1 MRCTPCVL
9 LIVTAAV
16 LASCNTFRVAGAATF
31 GRVHEISVADI
42 QAAVAAYKAA
52 HIYEDTSVAQ
62 IQVISHDEVRLYGD
76 RGPGPYVIMRRV
88 HGKWRYYNTGAF
100 SRREV

>member
-1 MRCTPCVL
+1 MRSTVRSL
-9 LIVTAAV
+9 LILATTL
-16 LASCNTFRVAGAATF
+16 LASCNTFRVAGAPTF
-31 GRVHEISVADI
+31 GRVHDISIEDI
-42 QAAVAAYKAA
+42 EAAVAAYKAA

-88 HGKWRYYNTGAF
+88 HGKWRYYNTGGIIT
-100 SRREV
+100 S

>member
-1 MRCTPCVL
+1 MHDLP
-9 LIVTAAV
+9 
-16 LASCNTFRVAGAATF
+16 
-31 GRVHEISVADI
+31 VADI
-42 QAAVAAYKAA
+42 EAAVVAYKTA

-88 HGKWRYYNTGAF
+88 HGKWRYYNTGGIF
-100 SRREV
+100 TS

>member
-1 MRCTPCVL
+1 MRRTPCVL

-42 QAAVAAYKAA
+42 EAAIAAYKAA
-52 HIYEDTSVAQ
+52 HICEDTSVAQ

-76 RGPGPYVIMRRV
+76 RGPGPYVIMPRV
-88 HGKWRYYNTGAF
+88 HGKWRYYNTGGIF
-100 SRREV
+100 TS